1 MQCRYLTGGKL
12 RGKTDVYS
20 FGIVLLQLI
29 TARPAS
35 AVVGD
40 NRRINIADWVRE
52 TLSKEVHGDISSV
65 IDHSIRGH
73 CDLVSVR
80 KVAELALRC
89 AERDVHAR
97 PTMTEVVAELE
108 ALQQQ
113 QRDDGASSATGTSGS
128 SAMAEDDE
136 AAVAGAHEVVP
147 LAEAQ

>member
-1 MQCRYLTGGKL
+1 MQCRYLKAGEL

-29 TARPAS
+29 TSRPTY
-35 AVVGD
+35 AVGGGD

-52 TLSKEVHGDISSV
+52 TLSKEVHGAISSV
-65 IDHSIRGH
+65 IDSGIRGH
-73 CDLVSVR
+73 CDLVAVR

-89 AERDVHAR
+89 AEREDVHAR
-97 PTMTEVVAELE
+97 PTMAELE
-108 ALQQQ
+108 ALQ

-136 AAVAGAHEVVP
+136 AAVAGAH
-147 LAEAQ
+147 A